1 MAFDANTQIVLAK
14 VAEYVEALTREP
26 GSRCFVP
33 LSEIYRQ
40 AGMLEAA
47 QSTLL
52 KGIKQ
57 NPDYGPGYIALGR
70 TLAARGMTGK
80 AEKAFR
86 KALQVEPGNLPALK
100 ALLRILWEK
109 GDAVEARKTAEALY
123 QAKPGDEDAEKILQR
138 IAERHEKESFS
149 GMAGEQAAAPEKSE
163 GEEPI
168 KTATLAE
175 IYVRQG
181 LFEKALNVYRQ
192 VLGRDPQNQEIRRK
206 ALAVKKRLE
215 EQRAQG
221 REKSS
226 EDAWAE
232 ASGET
237 AGASTRAVPST
248 QESPAMNQSA
258 PERLE
263 ETHSEDA
270 PIRILQGWLDSI
282 HQRRS
287 HVQ

>member
-1 MAFDANTQIVLAK
+1 MALDANTQIVLAK

-26 GSRCFVP
+26 ASRCFVP

-40 AGMLEAA
+40 AGMFEAA

-57 NPDYGPGYIALGR
+57 NPDYAPGYIALGR
-70 TLAARGMTGK
+70 TLAARDMPGK

-86 KALQVEPGNLPALK
+86 KALQIAPGNLPALK
-100 ALLRILWEK
+100 ALLRILWDN
-109 GDAVEARKTAEALY
+109 GNVVDARKTAEALY

-138 IAERHEKESFS
+138 IAERHEQESFS
-149 GMAGEQAAAPEKSE
+149 GEADEQVAASEKSE

-192 VLGRDPQNQEIRRK
+192 VLGRDPKNQEVRRK

-215 EQRAQG
+215 EQRAQEG
-221 REKSS
+221 EKSS
-226 EDAWAE
+226 EDTRAE
-232 ASGET
+232 ATGK
-237 AGASTRAVPST
+237 APGASGGAASLTR
-248 QESPAMNQSA
+248 EIPAMNQSA
-258 PERLE
+258 PERPE
-263 ETHSEDA
+263 EKAAQDA

>member
-1 MAFDANTQIVLAK
+1 MAFDANTRNVLAK
-14 VAEYVEALTREP
+14 VAEYVEELTRDP
-26 GSRCFVP
+26 GSRVFVP

-40 AGMLEAA
+40 AGMLQSA
-47 QSTLL
+47 QSVLL

-70 TLAARGMTGK
+70 TLASRDMADK

-86 KALQVEPGNLPALK
+86 KALQVAPGNLSALK

-109 GDAVEARKTAEALY
+109 GDVTEARKTAEVLY
-123 QAKPGDEDAEKILQR
+123 EVNPGDEDAEKILQL
-138 IAERHEKESFS
+138 IAEGHEKESAS
-149 GMAGEQAAAPEKSE
+149 GAAGEQVAVPKKSE

-192 VLGRDPQNQEIRRK
+192 VLSRDPQNQEIRRK

-215 EQRAQG
+215 EQRAQDS
-221 REKSS
+221 KKTSV
-226 EDAWAE
+226 E
-232 ASGET
+232 A
-237 AGASTRAVPST
+237 
-248 QESPAMNQSA
+248 
-258 PERLE
+258 LE
-263 ETHSEDA
+263 ETPVEDT

-282 HQRRS
+282 RQRRS